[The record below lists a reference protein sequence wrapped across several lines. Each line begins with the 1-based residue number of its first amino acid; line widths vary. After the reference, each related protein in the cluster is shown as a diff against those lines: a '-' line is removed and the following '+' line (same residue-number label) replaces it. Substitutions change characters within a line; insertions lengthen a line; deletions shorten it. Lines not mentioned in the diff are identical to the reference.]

1 MGLFMRSLTF
11 SRFVAL
17 VSLLLLPS
25 LVFAHGFKLGSL
37 EIGHPWTRATPN
49 GADVAG
55 GFFKITN
62 NGTEEDRLVSVS
74 VDGLSRVEI
83 HEMKTENGVM
93 SMRPLKDGLPI
104 PAGATVELKPGS
116 FHVMMFGLTQPFV
129 EGTMVKGKI
138 TFEKAGSADIEFK
151 VEAVGANPAEKH
163 QHGTTTTT
171 N

>member
-1 MGLFMRSLTF
+1 MRTLFL

-17 VSLLLLPS
+17 LSLVLVPS
-25 LVFAHGFKLGSL
+25 LVFAHGFKVGSL
-37 EIGHPWTRATPN
+37 EIGHPWTRATPK
-49 GADVAG
+49 GAEVAG
-55 GFFKITN
+55 GFLKITN
-62 NGTEEDRLVSVS
+62 NGTEDDRLLSISVE
-74 VDGLSRVEI
+74 GLARVEI

-93 SMRPLKDGLPI
+93 SMRPLKDGLLI

-138 TFEKAGSADIEFK
+138 TFEKAGSAELEFK
-151 VEAVGANPAEKH
+151 VEPVGANPSEQH
-163 QHGTTTTT
+163 QHSTTTTTT

>member
-1 MGLFMRSLTF
+1 MRYSALAGLAARLSLLF
-11 SRFVAL
+11 
-17 VSLLLLPS
+17 LLLPATAM
-25 LVFAHGFKLGSL
+25 AHGFKLGTL
-37 EIGHPWTRATPN
+37 EIGHPWTRATPG
-49 GADVAG
+49 GADIAG
-55 GFFKITN
+55 GFLKITN
-62 NGTEEDRLVSVS
+62 NGPEDDRLVSVA
-74 VDGLSRVEI
+74 VDGIARVEI

-116 FHVMMFGLTQPFV
+116 FHVMMFGLSTPFV
-129 EGTMVKGKI
+129 EGTMVKGKV

>member
-1 MGLFMRSLTF
+1 MRFSAFARFAAFLSLI
-11 SRFVAL
+11 
-17 VSLLLLPS
+17 LLP
-25 LVFAHGFKLGSL
+25 VTVMAHGFKLGTL

-49 GADVAG
+49 GAEVAG
-55 GFFKITN
+55 GFLKITN
-62 NGTEEDRLVSVS
+62 NGNEDDRLVSVT
-74 VDGLSRVEI
+74 VDGIARVEI

-104 PAGATVELKPGS
+104 PAGATVELEPGS
-116 FHVMMFGLTQPFV
+116 FHVMMFGLSQRFV

-138 TFEKAGSADIEFK
+138 SFEKAGSADIEFK
-151 VEAVGANPAEKH
+151 VEAVGANPAEQH

>member
-1 MGLFMRSLTF
+1 MRSLSIT
-11 SRFVAL
+11 RVVAL
-17 VSLLLLPS
+17 LSLLFVPTFVL
-25 LVFAHGFKLGSL
+25 AHGFKLGSL
-37 EIGHPWTRATPN
+37 EIGHPWTRATPK

-55 GFFKITN
+55 GFLKITN
-62 NGTEEDRLVSVS
+62 TGTADDRLVAVT
-74 VDGLSRVEI
+74 VETIARIEI

-104 PAGATVELKPGS
+104 PAGETVELKPGS
-116 FHVMMFGLTQPFV
+116 FHIMMMGLSQPFV

-138 TFEKAGSADIEFK
+138 IFEKAGSADIEFK